1 MDVAVLR
8 IGDIEYTIIDVIEG
22 YTYLVD
28 LDNPNDFAIM
38 KDAGEDLVTVT
49 DENEFEKA
57 LELYR
62 RKISG

>member
-22 YTYLVD
+22 YTYLLD
-28 LDNPNDFAIM
+28 LDNPNDFVIM

-62 RKISG
+62 KKISG

>member
-28 LDNPNDFAIM
+28 LDNPNDFVIM